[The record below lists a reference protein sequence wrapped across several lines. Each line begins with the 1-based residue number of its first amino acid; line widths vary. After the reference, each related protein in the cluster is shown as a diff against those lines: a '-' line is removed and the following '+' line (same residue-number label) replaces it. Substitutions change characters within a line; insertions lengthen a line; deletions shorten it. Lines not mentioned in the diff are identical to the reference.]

1 MSLKE
6 YWIFEEKETLIIRLQ
21 LQGGVGNQLFIWT
34 MAHELSKIHKCHVQL
49 VFLKDHLQRA
59 DRLCEIGELQNYCEH
74 DISIVESRIWSFVL
88 RAIDKMNTVAVLSK
102 LNVAGVLGIEDMKN
116 SYELPVLKKKPPR
129 FVRGYFQSYMLV
141 EKNAADIYFEI
152 NSFFQ
157 RSSNVGPNSSSYNVS
172 HIRRG
177 DTVLQ
182 AIPVGLLSY
191 AYYKKYTEND
201 KQLIICTDDETFVS
215 EISLAFPNSL
225 VIPPNENETWE
236 ILKLMAHADCLI
248 MANSTLSWWAGWFL
262 SKTPGRKVVFP
273 SPWRPY
279 DPLITDNLM
288 IQNVQVAP
296 SMFEEK

>member
-1 MSLKE
+1 M
-6 YWIFEEKETLIIRLQ
+6 Q

-34 MAHELSKIHKCHVQL
+34 MAHELSKNYKCHVQL

-59 DRLCEIGELQNYCEH
+59 DRPCAIGELQNYCEH

-88 RAIDKMNTVAVLSK
+88 RAIDKMNTIAVLSK
-102 LNVAGVLGIEDMKN
+102 LNIAGVLGIEDMKN
-116 SYELPVLKKKPPR
+116 SYQIPVLEMRPPR
-129 FVRGYFQSYMLV
+129 FVRGYFQSYKLV
-141 EKNAADIYFEI
+141 EENAADIYFEI
-152 NSFFQ
+152 NLFFQ
-157 RSSNVGPNSSSYNVS
+157 KLSIIGPYSSSYNVS

-182 AIPVGLLSY
+182 GIPIGLLSY
-191 AYYKKYTEND
+191 AYYKKYTEHD
-201 KQLIICTDDETFVS
+201 KQLIICTDDETFVT
-215 EISLAFPNSL
+215 EISVAFPNSL

-248 MANSTLSWWAGWFL
+248 MANSTLSWWAGWFS

-288 IQNVQVAP
+288 IENVQVAN